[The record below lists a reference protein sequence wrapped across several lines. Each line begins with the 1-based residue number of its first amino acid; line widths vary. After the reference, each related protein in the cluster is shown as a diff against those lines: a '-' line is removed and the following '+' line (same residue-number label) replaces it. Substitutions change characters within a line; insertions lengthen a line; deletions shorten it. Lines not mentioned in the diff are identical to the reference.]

1 MRAPIHL
8 RFRPGLVIFVDETG
22 QHICAQLMSL
32 LQRTKPDSILCQ
44 CMALFQLDTQK
55 RTATQLPLTW
65 SLEQA
70 QIPPAEARPFELL
83 VTQTLQE
90 IQSNRLIT
98 GITRAGYPVPDPRAQ
113 IYIVGDPT
121 RSPLAQVQ
129 QALQAQ
135 LQRNNNHSFIC
146 SMLRTQ
152 QSNQLEAPLNLA
164 LPAHFCYLYQGNSI
178 QPQQAFLSE
187 DETYYAIAEALFTLL
202 LTSITT
208 EPFFIEM
215 IRGGTSPAT
224 PVVVGSLSTS
234 LVLSPREAIQDY
246 CTLRLGRDL
255 LEQWRPGL
263 QETPIA
269 TSRREELR
277 AGARGFAQTLTHWL
291 EESQERPLTNT
302 KHGLHWS
309 MHPRQRPEHL
319 APNLDGLCSTPP
331 SQVPNSEDTARL
343 HNQLSEQAQA
353 LFTCFWPEAVQ
364 HASTRQPGA
373 AINWS
378 ELVTCRG
385 KKAPERYNA
394 WNASATLAW
403 QAMTTLINTRLQQI
417 ITETSQVDETGLH
430 LAILYIDEFAAQVA
444 QLERRCLAWQSRHQ
458 RSYNE
463 TMRTFATRAGF
474 PQATPGALEEPPQ
487 ADKQPSPGLTAE
499 EAEIAQRLGERVTR
513 REAQVPSPAA
523 QVLIALP
530 FLIAVL
536 ITLPLIYPI
545 SILANII
552 ASMSTATFL
561 AHGLFHYQR
570 QQAVRVARSDLL
582 GFHRLAYIHRCELRE
597 DELRTKLLQ
606 ELQGSVHDLRERLHD
621 LAPFL
626 VTLRDQFNEQ
636 AERLQQELY
645 NSPAGSRDVLVVNGE
660 LLQRGSSNTLEEIVE
675 QVNKMRT
682 LAPVQPWHQTLP
694 AIQQHFLR
702 ALTATGQSLPTS
714 NQDDLRRQ
722 LIAFAREIV
731 QPYCSGEMTELG
743 PALAKDDAWRE
754 AFTQA
759 RRLLYQPGPGMS
771 EQSMTFVC
779 GRERELQRN
788 ALHIPDDAYPVY
800 LSETHP
806 WLIIATFSYGNL
818 LTMEES
824 YARTYIH
831 THHDSNPASS
841 NSE

>member
-1 MRAPIHL
+1 MRAPIYL

-22 QHICAQLMSL
+22 EHICAQFMLL
-32 LQRTKPDSILCQ
+32 LQRTKPDSVLCQ
-44 CMALFQLDTQK
+44 GMALLQLDTQK
-55 RTATQLPLTW
+55 RTTTQLSLTHP
-65 SLEQA
+65 LEQA
-70 QIPPAEARPFELL
+70 QISTAETRPFELL

-90 IQSNRLIT
+90 LQSNQLIT

-135 LQRNNNHSFIC
+135 LQRANNHSFIC

-152 QSNQLEAPLNLA
+152 QSNQLEAPLKLA
-164 LPAHFCYLYQGNSI
+164 LPTHFCYLYQGNSL

-187 DETYYAIAEALFTLL
+187 DETCYAMAEALFTLL

-208 EPFFIEM
+208 EPFFMEM

-224 PVVVGSLSTS
+224 PIVVGSLSTS
-234 LVLSPREAIQDY
+234 LVLSPQEAIQDY
-246 CTLRLGRDL
+246 CALRLGRDL
-255 LEQWRPGL
+255 LEQWRRGL

-269 TSRREELR
+269 TSRQEELR

-291 EESQERPLTNT
+291 EDSQERPLTNI
-302 KHGLHWS
+302 KRGFHWS
-309 MHPRQRPEHL
+309 MYPRQHPEHL
-319 APNLDGLCSTPP
+319 APSLDGLRSTPP
-331 SQVPNSEDTARL
+331 SQLPNAEDTARL
-343 HNQLSEQAQA
+343 HSQLSEQAQA
-353 LFTCFWPEAVQ
+353 LFARFWPEAVQ
-364 HASTRQPGA
+364 HAFTHQPGA
-373 AINWS
+373 AMNWS
-378 ELVTCRG
+378 ELVTCRA
-385 KKAPERYNA
+385 KKAPERYKA

-403 QAMTTLINTRLQQI
+403 QAMSTLITTRLQQI
-417 ITETSQVDETGLH
+417 ITDTSQVDETGLH
-430 LAILYIDEFAAQVA
+430 LAMLYIDEFTSQAA

-458 RSYNE
+458 RGYNE
-463 TMRTFATRAGF
+463 IMRTFAARAGL
-474 PQATPGALEEPPQ
+474 PQATPTAPEKPPQ
-487 ADKQPSPGLTAE
+487 ADKQPSPDLSAE
-499 EAEIAQRLGERVTR
+499 EAEIAQRLGKRLTR
-513 REAQVPSPAA
+513 REARVPSPAA
-523 QVLIALP
+523 QALIALP

-536 ITLPLIYPI
+536 ITLPLLYPI

-552 ASMSTATFL
+552 AGVSTTTFL

-582 GFHRLAYIHRCELRE
+582 SFHRLAYIHRCELRE
-597 DELRTKLLQ
+597 DELRAKLIQ
-606 ELQGSVHDLRERLHD
+606 ELQENVHDLRERLHD
-621 LAPFL
+621 LAPCF
-626 VTLRDQFNEQ
+626 VTLRDQFSEQ

-660 LLQRGSSNTLEEIVE
+660 LLQHGSRNTFEEIVE

-702 ALTATGQSLPTS
+702 TLTATGQSLPTS
-714 NQDDLRRQ
+714 NQDNLRRQ
-722 LIAFAREIV
+722 LIAFARETV

-743 PALAKDDAWRE
+743 PALTKDDAWRE

-759 RRLLYQPGPGMS
+759 RKLLYQPGPGMS

-788 ALHIPDDAYPVY
+788 VLHIPDDAYPVY
-800 LSETHP
+800 LPEAHP
-806 WLIIATFSYGNL
+806 WLIIATFSRGNL
-818 LTMEES
+818 LTTEES
-824 YARTYIH
+824 YARTYTYAH
-831 THHDSNPASS
+831 PDDSS
-841 NSE
+841 NSA